1 MPYWTLLFKIILP
14 SVLYGLVVWGGCPNA
29 DLSLYLEVLHR
40 RAARIICNLP
50 RDMPTDE
57 VYRYSNWNTLT
68 FCSKH
73 RLLKLL
79 IACLWV
85 RHLRLF
91 HTRQTNF
98 VLCTTFR
105 RSNIIIVP
113 RFNSQFLKNSVSYR
127 GAILWNVVS
136 CRRHMHY
143 RDFKCFSLFFCFKC
157 RSHFT

>member
-29 DLSLYLEVLHR
+29 DLLLYLEVLQR

-79 IACLWV
+79 
-85 RHLRLF
+85 
-91 HTRQTNF
+91 
-98 VLCTTFR
+98 
-105 RSNIIIVP
+105 
-113 RFNSQFLKNSVSYR
+113 NSVFMGEAPAALSY
-127 GAILWNVVS
+127 
-136 CRRHMHY
+136 
-143 RDFKCFSLFFCFKC
+143 
-157 RSHFT
+157 